1 MKLHVC
7 TTCVHFDE
15 KPIEKLKDSCTYLGL
30 NFSSY
35 GVGDKWL
42 GYIYNKSRDLAEYL
56 KKIDSKYILFSDGF
70 DSWML
75 QDEKTIIKKF
85 EAMKTPIVIGS
96 SFTPHIDYPGI
107 DYSYLENKAFKYVN
121 PGQFIGE
128 KEAIIKALKI
138 LVEKAEGETCDNA
151 MWDYAYQSGWFDFK
165 VDHDCELF
173 LAMCVVPIDKIYFK
187 DRRIYNSITKTY
199 PAGIHFNGPRGE
211 HPNGIN
217 FERMYKLYLENR

>member
-1 MKLHVC
+1 MPRKR
-7 TTCVHFDE
+7 
-15 KPIEKLKDSCTYLGL
+15 KKDLERV
-30 NFSSY
+30 N
-35 GVGDKWL
+35 
-42 GYIYNKSRDLAEYL
+42 
-56 KKIDSKYILFSDGF
+56 
-70 DSWML
+70 
-75 QDEKTIIKKF
+75 
-85 EAMKTPIVIGS
+85 AMKAKKHNVFPTTS
-96 SFTPHIDYPGI
+96 
-107 DYSYLENKAFKYVN
+107 L
-121 PGQFIGE
+121 
-128 KEAIIKALKI
+128 IKALKI

-217 FERMYKLYLENR
+217 FEGMYKLYLENR